1 MRLVNIIIAFIALLF
16 GVIGLFAAENVL
28 HEIITALCAVVFLL
42 AQIANNTI
50 PKVTK

>member
-16 GVIGLFAAENVL
+16 GAVGLFTAENVL
-28 HEIITALCAVVFLL
+28 HEIITALCAVTFLL
-42 AQIANNTI
+42 AQIANNTM